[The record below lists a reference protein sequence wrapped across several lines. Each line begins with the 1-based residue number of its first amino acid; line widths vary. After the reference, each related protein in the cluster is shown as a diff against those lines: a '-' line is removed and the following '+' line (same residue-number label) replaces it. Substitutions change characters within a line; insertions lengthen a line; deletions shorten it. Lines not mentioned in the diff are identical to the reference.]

1 VLAETRFRVSQFFDV
16 DRPVV
21 EDANARRQFLRVRS
35 RIRSQLVISEQR
47 EKRGEQR
54 RLYLAVLRQG
64 VDL

>member
-1 VLAETRFRVSQFFDV
+1 MLAETRFRLSQFLDV

-21 EDANARRQFLRVRS
+21 EDANARRQFLRVRT
-35 RIRSQLVISEQR
+35 RRSSQSVISGER